1 MVRQGIRSLLAG
13 DLLEI
18 CGEAENGRQ
27 AVDRVQE
34 LRPDLVILDITMPV
48 MNGLE
53 AAREIRKLRPSTK
66 IILCTMHDSAILRG
80 VSRENLADA
89 VVIKSAAANE
99 LVATIRHLLP
109 PPEAKEKRRLSKKRR
124 SWSAVPTLEFRAPV
138 RCRLRRD
145 SSRNQ
150 AELTS
155 TRSYFRN

>member
-18 CGEAENGRQ
+18 CGEAENGKQ

-53 AAREIRKLRPSTK
+53 AAREIRRLRPSTK
-66 IILCTMHDSAILRG
+66 IIFCTMHDSAILRNAA
-80 VSRENLADA
+80 RENLADA

-109 PPEAKEKRRLSKKRR
+109 PPRGKRKAKTIQKKEKLVR
-124 SWSAVPTLEFRAPV
+124 SPDAGISSAG
-138 RCRLRRD
+138 
-145 SSRNQ
+145 
-150 AELTS
+150 
-155 TRSYFRN
+155 